1 MKRFKRILATM
12 LALVCVLAVFP
23 TMEAEAGIVT
33 VNGGCTT
40 RATAY
45 NWGAYSTTNSI
56 TVVLPENEDD
66 FWVKFTLPR
75 DKAGLCKM
83 FL

>member
-40 RATAY
+40 IVELVPGKCILHY
-45 NWGAYSTTNSI
+45 
-56 TVVLPENEDD
+56 L
-66 FWVKFTLPR
+66 
-75 DKAGLCKM
+75 
-83 FL
+83 